1 MFHIRY
7 PVRSAMMNVWPGH
20 NVENRV
26 LSFSLLTLLTLHC
39 GAIFERRISMHLRIH
54 FLLHPGFMHV
64 MWRNQGPAET
74 LLSQLWL
81 TRFFL
86 LRNLNDVP
94 VFKRILAYCRVKDLY
109 LLGVMAAQWTVFEP
123 RSDTNF
129 CSVHGPV
136 RFSVPFVHFLQVYVD
151 FLEAFVLSHNV
162 KVVSRLHRCYY
173 LFMRRCAAWKEGQL
187 FTDLF

>member
-94 VFKRILAYCRVKDLY
+94 VFKRILAYCRVKDL
-109 LLGVMAAQWTVFEP
+109 LLGCHGGSVDSIRAPQWHKLLFSSWPCTVFCAIRTFSSSLCGFP
-123 RSDTNF
+123 GSFRS
-129 CSVHGPV
+129 
-136 RFSVPFVHFLQVYVD
+136 
-151 FLEAFVLSHNV
+151 
-162 KVVSRLHRCYY
+162 VS
-173 LFMRRCAAWKEGQL
+173 
-187 FTDLF
+187 